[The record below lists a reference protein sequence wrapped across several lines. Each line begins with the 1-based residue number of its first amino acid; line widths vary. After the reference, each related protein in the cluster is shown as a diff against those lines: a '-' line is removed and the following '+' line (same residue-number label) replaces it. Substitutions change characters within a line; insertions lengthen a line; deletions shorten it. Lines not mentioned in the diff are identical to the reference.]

1 MAQRSENGRRMR
13 IAMAASWPVGAAI
26 VAGLTLSCVVVS
38 GWAADRSVTS
48 RATDAQHP
56 RDTDTEKPSPDAKQR
71 IDELIR
77 QLGSPRFTVRRTA
90 ATELD
95 KIGPEAFDQLY
106 AATDS
111 ADPEVAAS
119 ARYLLRQ
126 ITVRWTRSDDSAK
139 VRQIFRNYGEQDEEE
154 HKRALVQ
161 LSDLPEGEGI
171 AGLCRIARFDRSPL
185 ISRLAAVAII
195 LPADRDEANRSV
207 DPEIISR
214 ELGECARPA
223 AQWLRQFQIQL
234 RDPAASVSGWQ
245 KLVDEEAKRLET
257 RGDETSVLVVSEML
271 WNLADVYRRQ
281 GDTAKLLVV
290 VDRMMNLGSDDLDD
304 ILVNTLQWF
313 VDHEMWAALDQFV
326 TKYDGRIQQAK
337 RPLYLVALARAQ
349 EGNKELAEQLAERA
363 WHLEPKQPL
372 ASFDEARE
380 LAGLGQLDW
389 AAREYHVAF
398 DNQPLD
404 SPTGIPARVLLS
416 VLLQDYER
424 YQEAAD
430 VVEPILTALEK
441 NRGLRQQYE
450 NLQRI
455 FFERDIDLQDA
466 ASLALRQHFL
476 LACAYEQHG
485 DWAHQRE
492 QLLQALTPGEG
503 DADAEDA
510 DVLIAMYR
518 VHDADD
524 AWRADTLRRI
534 KSLAQTIE
542 KQIEDNPNSGP
553 AYNQW
558 AWLISNTEGNY
569 DKALRYSKRS
579 IELATDQRTA
589 QRTISSRASYLDTL
603 GRCYYAVGDYENAIQ
618 NEREAVRL
626 IPHMQ
631 VMLRQLAMFEKAAA
645 EKSGKGTEAGG
656 QGSGK
661 TDLTPSP

>member
-1 MAQRSENGRRMR
+1 MG
-13 IAMAASWPVGAAI
+13 V
-26 VAGLTLSCVVVS
+26 
-38 GWAADRSVTS
+38 
-48 RATDAQHP
+48 
-56 RDTDTEKPSPDAKQR
+56 
-71 IDELIR
+71 
-77 QLGSPRFTVRRTA
+77 
-90 ATELD
+90 
-95 KIGPEAFDQLY
+95 
-106 AATDS
+106 
-111 ADPEVAAS
+111 
-119 ARYLLRQ
+119 
-126 ITVRWTRSDDSAK
+126 
-139 VRQIFRNYGEQDEEE
+139 
-154 HKRALVQ
+154 
-161 LSDLPEGEGI
+161 
-171 AGLCRIARFDRSPL
+171 
-185 ISRLAAVAII
+185 
-195 LPADRDEANRSV
+195 
-207 DPEIISR
+207 
-214 ELGECARPA
+214 
-223 AQWLRQFQIQL
+223 
-234 RDPAASVSGWQ
+234 
-245 KLVDEEAKRLET
+245 
-257 RGDETSVLVVSEML
+257 
-271 WNLADVYRRQ
+271 
-281 GDTAKLLVV
+281 
-290 VDRMMNLGSDDLDD
+290 
-304 ILVNTLQWF
+304 
-313 VDHEMWAALDQFV
+313 LDQFA

-363 WHLEPKQPL
+363 WHLDPKQPL

-389 AAREYHVAF
+389 AVREYHLAF

-404 SPTGIPARVLLS
+404 SPTAIPARVLLS

-430 VVEPILTALEK
+430 AVEPITTALEK
-441 NRGLRQQYE
+441 NRGLGQQYE

-455 FFERDIDLQDA
+455 YFERDIDLQDA

-476 LACAYEQHG
+476 MACVYEQQG

-524 AWRADTLRRI
+524 AWRANTLKRI
-534 KSLAQTIE
+534 NALAQTIE

-558 AWLISNTEGNY
+558 AWLISNTEGDY

-579 IELATDQRTA
+579 LEFPTEQRTA

-603 GRCYYAVGDYENAIQ
+603 GRCYYAVGDYENAIK

-645 EKSGKGTEAGG
+645 EKGGGDPPRGTPRRKAQGVEFALGRWWCMGCCAARLNGDENCIAIFDHDFLCGPRHGNAGRAAARLSA
-656 QGSGK
+656 GSYDVGGAGRCACRCGAGDCARFARLWRD
-661 TDLTPSP
+661 TARDGRLFARCFDGAVCG